1 MSLTLLKPKLNVGR
15 ECVCGD
21 QICMM
26 NGCRVENLS
35 RSMVNTLLRQ
45 SGALINAEERTRVIN
60 LLWKAYAPLAE
71 QVVRHFQRNAKI
83 TPRKQAG
90 EKQ

>member
-1 MSLTLLKPKLNVGR
+1 MSLHLLKPNLHVNR
-15 ECVCGD
+15 NCVCGD
-21 QICMM
+21 PVCTM

-35 RSMVNTLLRQ
+35 RSMVSTLLRQ
-45 SGALINAEERTRVIN
+45 TGALISAEERTRVIN

-83 TPRKQAG
+83 TPRKQV
-90 EKQ
+90 QQ